1 MFGMARQIC
10 KTYLSEKLNADQ
22 GVNWGRQKRLFPL
35 YVMFCIFFSYDD
47 EAERITQYERI
58 VLEDLEKIEIGE
70 CLNAPNLKISFCGKF
85 LPFRFSK
92 NIAFFFFHFFLAIVD
107 LFCELH

>member
-22 GVNWGRQKRLFPL
+22 GVNWGRLFPL
-35 YVMFCIFFSYDD
+35 YVMFCMFFSYDD

-70 CLNAPNLKISFCGKF
+70 CLNAPTSKYLFVVNYF
-85 LPFRFSK
+85 LSPSRKTLHS
-92 NIAFFFFHFFLAIVD
+92 FFFHFFLANVD
-107 LFCELH
+107 PFCELH